1 MSILLWIYRLSLVS
15 ESLPAQIIAHFKAAI
30 FNKLQKFSARS
41 TGTAK
46 KLIFSCSLD
55 FCKTI
60 QRAELNRKKKYA
72 YIFMQIW
79 AANLKIFAFSAKTP
93 TKQKKRAGL
102 NIQRVF
108 LLKKSRTAYAP
119 ATSAIA
125 AKTST
130 ATTALRLKCG

>member
-1 MSILLWIYRLSLVS
+1 MG
-15 ESLPAQIIAHFKAAI
+15 A
-30 FNKLQKFSARS
+30 
-41 TGTAK
+41 AK

-79 AANLKIFAFSAKTP
+79 AANLKIFALSAKTP

-102 NIQRVF
+102 NIPRVF

>member
-1 MSILLWIYRLSLVS
+1 
-15 ESLPAQIIAHFKAAI
+15 
-30 FNKLQKFSARS
+30 
-41 TGTAK
+41 
-46 KLIFSCSLD
+46 
-55 FCKTI
+55 
-60 QRAELNRKKKYA
+60 
-72 YIFMQIW
+72 MQIW
-79 AANLKIFAFSAKTP
+79 AANLKIFALSAKTP

-102 NIQRVF
+102 NIPCVF